1 MSPPRFTPDHPHK
14 GDTVVYD
21 MELTDPGDPGMWAPA
36 EALDFDLTEATNG
49 RLVHRNE
56 IGTGGMSRVL
66 LAHDTVLD
74 RDVAVKILSA
84 EADNAAARARFL
96 REVRITA
103 MLEHPGIVPVHEL
116 GTGPKG
122 RHFFTMPVLR
132 GTTLREEL
140 ARGRD
145 HAQDRDVLVSHWLTV
160 FLRAVEAVAYAHDL
174 GVLHLDLK
182 PTNIMLGGH
191 GEAMVL
197 DWGAA
202 KRLDELPRAEP
213 DDATRTKIAGT
224 PGFMSPEQRKGQLH
238 LLSPASDVFSLG
250 VILHEI
256 LTSTKP
262 MKGPSGRTLLVA
274 EAANENQVDRVPPE
288 LAAICQKALARDPAN
303 RYPNAG
309 ALARDLQNYLE
320 HRAVSA
326 LRGGPVLRLLRW
338 RRRHRGTSS
347 ALITLVSTVLVAGAV
362 TGVLWFRERSY
373 LNALE
378 LEVAKARVDY
388 ANAAR
393 ETEWT
398 RSRLKLLDEEDR
410 EAREKLS
417 EKLQREELERYLTAQ
432 RLQLSLSSVL
442 AARRGR
448 YSPELGRELRSL
460 WLDQME
466 LIRKRGDVEAVTQ
479 AYERM
484 MERQTT
490 VPWWRW
496 EPDEYPALQELRS
509 WLLERGALPR
519 PKVVGP
525 KQ

>member
-1 MSPPRFTPDHPHK
+1 
-14 GDTVVYD
+14 
-21 MELTDPGDPGMWAPA
+21 
-36 EALDFDLTEATNG
+36 
-49 RLVHRNE
+49 
-56 IGTGGMSRVL
+56 
-66 LAHDTVLD
+66 
-74 RDVAVKILSA
+74 
-84 EADNAAARARFL
+84 
-96 REVRITA
+96 
-103 MLEHPGIVPVHEL
+103 
-116 GTGPKG
+116 
-122 RHFFTMPVLR
+122 
-132 GTTLREEL
+132 
-140 ARGRD
+140 
-145 HAQDRDVLVSHWLTV
+145 
-160 FLRAVEAVAYAHDL
+160 
-174 GVLHLDLK
+174 
-182 PTNIMLGGH
+182 
-191 GEAMVL
+191 
-197 DWGAA
+197 
-202 KRLDELPRAEP
+202 
-213 DDATRTKIAGT
+213 
-224 PGFMSPEQRKGQLH
+224 MSPEQRKGQLH

>member
-1 MSPPRFTPDHPHK
+1 
-14 GDTVVYD
+14 
-21 MELTDPGDPGMWAPA
+21 
-36 EALDFDLTEATNG
+36 
-49 RLVHRNE
+49 
-56 IGTGGMSRVL
+56 
-66 LAHDTVLD
+66 
-74 RDVAVKILSA
+74 
-84 EADNAAARARFL
+84 
-96 REVRITA
+96 
-103 MLEHPGIVPVHEL
+103 
-116 GTGPKG
+116 
-122 RHFFTMPVLR
+122 
-132 GTTLREEL
+132 
-140 ARGRD
+140 
-145 HAQDRDVLVSHWLTV
+145 
-160 FLRAVEAVAYAHDL
+160 
-174 GVLHLDLK
+174 
-182 PTNIMLGGH
+182 
-191 GEAMVL
+191 
-197 DWGAA
+197 
-202 KRLDELPRAEP
+202 
-213 DDATRTKIAGT
+213 
-224 PGFMSPEQRKGQLH
+224 
-238 LLSPASDVFSLG
+238 
-250 VILHEI
+250 
-256 LTSTKP
+256 
-262 MKGPSGRTLLVA
+262 
-274 EAANENQVDRVPPE
+274 
-288 LAAICQKALARDPAN
+288 
-303 RYPNAG
+303 
-309 ALARDLQNYLE
+309 
-320 HRAVSA
+320 
-326 LRGGPVLRLLRW
+326 VLRLLRW